1 MEQTDLFG
9 NVITKNGHDKVI
21 SGYRIY
27 DAEQKRRTV
36 RNDLPSLYPDLP
48 EKKLT
53 FEALS
58 KLCMLPMEEN
68 QLSPDQ
74 I

>member
-1 MEQTDLFG
+1 MEQIDLFG
-9 NVITKNGHDKVI
+9 NIVTQKLKINEKVL

-36 RNDLPSLYPDLP
+36 RNNLPSLYPDLP
-48 EKKLT
+48 EKN
-53 FEALS
+53 
-58 KLCMLPMEEN
+58 M
-68 QLSPDQ
+68 